1 MQELNMNEVSAVS
14 GAEWKQVSG
23 FVHYVLS
30 GGKIIFKNDETG
42 ETMVLD
48 YGKAK

>member
-23 FVHYVLS
+23 FALRFIWRQDH
-30 GGKIIFKNDETG
+30 I
-42 ETMVLD
+42 
-48 YGKAK
+48 

>member
-1 MQELNMNEVSAVS
+1 MQRIEYERSFGSFWGGMEAS
-14 GAEWKQVSG
+14 
-23 FVHYVLS
+23 FRFPHYVLS